1 MTAGWGSFAQCNPF
15 RPVFRIKI
23 GTIMKKN
30 IAVSNQL
37 WKALFLPGHYP
48 SIPAGCRKVV
58 IAEIVIP

>member
-1 MTAGWGSFAQCNPF
+1 
-15 RPVFRIKI
+15 
-23 GTIMKKN
+23 MKKN